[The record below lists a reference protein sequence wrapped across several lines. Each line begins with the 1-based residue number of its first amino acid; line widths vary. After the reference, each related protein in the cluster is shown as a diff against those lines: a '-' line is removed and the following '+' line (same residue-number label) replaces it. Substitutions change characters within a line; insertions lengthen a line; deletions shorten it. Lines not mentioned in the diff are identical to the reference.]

1 MRHLGRRTRS
11 RGQGLVEFA
20 LVLPVFMVILIGMV
34 DLGRAIWA
42 NNSVANSAREAA
54 RFASVHGGN
63 CEDLLGSVCSSSN
76 YCPVGPTAAGAAV
89 PSASSSCPYPS
100 PSKQSIYDTATGYLV
115 GGGSSTTVTACY
127 WIPADLKNT
136 DGTTRTGLGATSSC
150 SGNTDTAS
158 TNTRGA
164 AVTVTVS
171 TQVPMILGSF
181 LGFSTMTVTS
191 TSTMLINH

>member
-1 MRHLGRRTRS
+1 MMRFRRRERS

-42 NNSVANSAREAA
+42 NNSAANAAREAA
-54 RFASVHGGN
+54 RFASVHGGS
-63 CEDLLGSVCSSSN
+63 CEDLIGAVCSSTN

-89 PSASSSCPYPS
+89 PSASTSCPYPS

-127 WIPADLKNT
+127 WVPSTIYNS
-136 DGTTRTGLGATSSC
+136 DGTPRLTASPTSC
-150 SGNTDTAS
+150 SGNTDQSS
-158 TNTRGA
+158 TNARGA
-164 AVTVTVS
+164 AVTVSVS

-181 LGFSTMTVTS
+181 LGFSTMTVS
-191 TSTMLINH
+191 ATSTMLINH